1 MVNFIIGR
9 CGTGKSAYVANAIR
23 REIVDGQRPV
33 VLIVPEQQT
42 VAWETKMASL
52 LPPSANFRLE
62 ITNFTRLSNSVFRE
76 TGGLADTVVDEGS
89 RELILWRAMLSV
101 WDHLK
106 VYNHCTAGRE
116 DKNIPHLLSA
126 VDELKN
132 SGITPEEAEG
142 ALSRLL
148 AEREEAADE
157 GGDLLSRFSDAVLVY
172 GAYEAIL
179 HEEYIDRGDL
189 MANLAQALG
198 KNRYFSG
205 KAVFIDSFFSLTK
218 AEERI
223 LSLILHQAEDVTV
236 TFACPPELVRSVQR
250 EVTQLSFDLAVKE
263 TQKTKKTAPL
273 QFGEVLEYVKTVAS
287 LATRAGKEMHRV
299 DLSENLRHKNAP
311 ALARCE
317 RYLFDYLTD
326 IPEEKTDGKGVKI
339 LRCADPY
346 DEAEACAAIVDSLLR
361 EGYHYRDIAVV
372 ARDFSTR
379 EGVVDRVLR
388 QHGIRCF
395 LSETDRVENLPPVRF
410 VLAALQVAV
419 GGWQRRDLIR
429 LMKTGLTL
437 VGRDYEPEKDGAE
450 SILFDEG
457 SLLGVG
463 KSYTEA
469 SVDENHIEDPD
480 GDAVSGTAWRTEM
493 EGDVLEIYTET
504 WNIRGRKRY
513 LGEPWSMN
521 PAGYKTKRSQTGEEM
536 LLLAN
541 RARQK
546 LAEPLDRFLSVF
558 DGGTATVRQIAERVV
573 LYAEECRVDEAL
585 AATAKAYRSM
595 GMADRAEKVLSSWDK
610 VCLILDCMVRILGDT
625 PLDAGRFSGLFYRVA
640 ASMDVGSIPTGVDE
654 VILGSAAGVRLDG
667 VKCVIMLGAAEGEFP
682 ASVNDGNL
690 FFGQR
695 DKMELEAVGLNIRSP
710 GTAERTAREY
720 FMFYRTAAAPEE
732 RLYILSPSPAEDSL
746 SEGARCVYKIMK
758 KGGAEVDGLFSAMP
772 LEEVVFHPA
781 TASYLL
787 TRRASGRD
795 RAILSHLAGEEQ
807 TTVSE
812 EERVDG
818 APALLTVNGDGGR
831 MILSQSKIDT
841 FVRCPFQYWSR
852 YQMKLAASPRA
863 EIKAPDI
870 GTFMHAVLEK
880 FFAALPKEKLDNL
893 PLSPAETEEIAD
905 EIMEAYI
912 SALAREGAAPRDAN
926 GKVCPDG
933 RLAYLFLRLKRHLL
947 LFLTALMEELAQSEF
962 KPVAFELPIG
972 IGKEGVKPIVIR
984 RGDTEIV
991 LQGVADRVD
1000 LYEDEDGA
1008 SYVRVVDYK
1017 TGSKSFLLRDVE
1029 KGLHV
1034 QLLIYLLAVQKYGLP
1049 GMEHRPM
1056 TPAGALYFQ
1065 VKPATVS
1072 HPGQLSPDKAR
1083 QMAEEKMER
1092 SGVLLKDEKIL
1103 RAMDRELGGL
1113 YVKAGLDKDGCV
1125 KGTKQSTSLLS
1136 LEEFGRLVG
1145 DLEDVIGRIGE
1156 RMLAGEAAAE
1166 PMQTGDKSPCE
1177 WCESRFV
1184 CRRTEG

>member
-9 CGTGKSAYVANAIR
+9 CGTGKSAYVADAIVR
-23 REIVDGQRPV
+23 QIREGDRPV

-42 VAWETKMASL
+42 VTWETKMASL

-101 WDHLK
+101 WDRLK

-132 SGITPEEAEG
+132 SGITPEEAEI
-142 ALSRLL
+142 ALERL
-148 AEREEAADE
+148 AEEHRGEDGQG

-172 GAYEAIL
+172 GAYETIL

-189 MANLAQALG
+189 LSNLAEALG
-198 KNRYFSG
+198 KNRYFDG

-236 TFACPPELVRSVQR
+236 TFACPPELVRSVR
-250 EVTQLSFDLAVKE
+250 GEATQLSLALE
-263 TQKTKKTAPL
+263 EQEAQKKRKNPPI
-273 QFGEVLEYVKTVAS
+273 QFGEVLEYAKTVAS
-287 LATRAGKEMHRV
+287 LATRAGKEMGRV
-299 DLSENLRHKNAP
+299 DLSENWRHKDAP

-326 IPEEKTDGKGVKI
+326 IPEEEIDGKAVKI

-346 DEAEACAAIVDSLLR
+346 DEAEACASIVDSLLR
-361 EGYHYRDIAVV
+361 EGYRYRDIAVV

-388 QHGIRCF
+388 QHGVRCF

-437 VGRDYEPEKDGAE
+437 VGRDCASE
-450 SILFDEG
+450 SNIDEDTINENNMAG
-457 SLLGVG
+457 SEE
-463 KSYTEA
+463 TA
-469 SVDENHIEDPD
+469 S
-480 GDAVSGTAWRTEM
+480 WRTDM
-493 EGDVLEIYTET
+493 EGDVLELYTET

-521 PAGYKTKRSQTGEEM
+521 PAGYKTKRTQTGEEM

-546 LAEPLDRFLSVF
+546 LAQPLDRFLSVF
-558 DGGTATVRQIAERVV
+558 DSGAATVRQIAEGIVH
-573 LYAEECRVDEAL
+573 YAEECRVDEAL
-585 AATAKAYRSM
+585 AVTARAYRAM

-610 VCLILDCMVRILGDT
+610 VCHILDCMVHVLGDT
-625 PLDAGRFSGLFYRVA
+625 PLDAGRFGGLFYRVA

-654 VILGSAAGVRLDG
+654 LLLGSATGIRLEG

-695 DKMELEAVGLNIRSP
+695 DKMELESVGLNIRSP
-710 GTAERTAREY
+710 GTAARTAREY
-720 FMFYRTAAAPEE
+720 FMFYRTAAAARE
-732 RLYILSPSPAEDSL
+732 RLYILSPSPAEESL
-746 SEGARCVYKIMK
+746 SEGARCIQKIMK

-772 LEEVVFHPA
+772 LEEAVSHPA

-787 TRRASGRD
+787 TRRASSRD
-795 RAILSHLAGEEQ
+795 RAILSCLAGDGPIGRE
-807 TTVSE
+807 SE
-812 EERVDG
+812 GEERVSG
-818 APALLTVNGDGGR
+818 APTLLTVGGDGGR

-852 YQMKLAASPRA
+852 YQMKLADSPRA
-863 EIKAPDI
+863 EIKALDI

-880 FFAALPKEKLDNL
+880 FFGTLPKEKLEHL
-893 PLSPAETEEIAD
+893 PLSRAETEEIAD
-905 EIMEAYI
+905 GIIDDYI
-912 SALAREGAAPRDAN
+912 TALAREGVAQRDAS
-926 GKVCPDG
+926 GRICPDG
-933 RLAYLFLRLKRHLL
+933 RLEYLFLRLKRHLL
-947 LFLTALMEELAQSEF
+947 LFLAALMEELAQSEF

-991 LQGVADRVD
+991 LQGIADRVD
-1000 LYEDEDGA
+1000 LYQSEDGT

-1017 TGSKSFLLRDVE
+1017 TGSKSFLLSEVE

-1049 GMEHRPM
+1049 GMGNTPM
-1056 TPAGALYFQ
+1056 APGGALYFQ

-1072 HPGQLSPDKAR
+1072 HPGQISTDMAR
-1083 QMAEEKMER
+1083 QMAQAKMER

-1103 RAMDRELGGL
+1103 RAMDRELSGL
-1113 YVKAGLDKDGCV
+1113 YVKAGLDKDGYV
-1125 KGTKQSTSLLS
+1125 KGSKQSTSLLS
-1136 LEEFGRLVG
+1136 LEEFGRLAG
-1145 DLEDVIGRIGE
+1145 QLEDVIGRIGE
-1156 RMLAGEAAAE
+1156 RMLAGEAVAE
-1166 PMQTGDKSPCE
+1166 PMETGDKSPCQ
-1177 WCESRFV
+1177 WCESRYV